1 MSSFKNIAIPSR
13 NQPKKRGN
21 EPAPVQHYVPAT
33 TAGVTARTAGANR
46 THRYVVGQRLSMA
59 AGGRDISRGG
69 AICSVVFLLP
79 YEGGALRYRVRSDN
93 ENFERIVD
101 EADLMPLRDE
111 AE

>member
-21 EPAPVQHYVPAT
+21 EPGGEAVHHYVPAT
-33 TAGVTARTAGANR
+33 SVDATARTTRAK
-46 THRYVVGQRLSMA
+46 THRFAVGQRLSMS

-101 EADLMPLRDE
+101 EADLTPVPDE
-111 AE
+111 